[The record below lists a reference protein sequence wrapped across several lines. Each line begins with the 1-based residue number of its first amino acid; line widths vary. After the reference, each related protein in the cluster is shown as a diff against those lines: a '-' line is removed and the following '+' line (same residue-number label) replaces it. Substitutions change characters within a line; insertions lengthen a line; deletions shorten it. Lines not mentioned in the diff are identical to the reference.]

1 MHTCGCRLLHSP
13 LPPPTPPPR
22 ARPLRRPAPGLWHIP
37 AQWRALRRVPGW
49 SYPSVPIKRIRVPH
63 QHLYG
68 MLFQRIPML
77 RLEGARLGETAVDST
92 GSSTVDRSLTQ
103 RMVLRWHHLHTQ
115 QGMTLPDA
123 FEQTKMEFNTKLQNL
138 TDHLMRARKEAEDR
152 HQKLSAAKIK
162 RDALQYD
169 HEAHSD
175 LWRAHTGVR
184 SMERDRLGGEAA
196 R

>member
-1 MHTCGCRLLHSP
+1 MPLDRTLINCCIVARCECGLL
-13 LPPPTPPPR
+13 
-22 ARPLRRPAPGLWHIP
+22 LRRSALVAVAAALCRPPVAPPSGLWHIP

-77 RLEGARLGETAVDST
+77 RLEGARLGETAVEST

-138 TDHLMRARKEAEDR
+138 TDHLLRARKEAEDR
-152 HQKLSAAKIK
+152 HQKLSVAKIK
-162 RDALQYD
+162 RDALQ
-169 HEAHSD
+169 
-175 LWRAHTGVR
+175 
-184 SMERDRLGGEAA
+184 
-196 R
+196 